1 MGDKEW
7 QREGESEV
15 KDAPPCRC
23 AVWERRQNFTR
34 SNGQRRG
41 GRSAARQGCG
51 QGILCQIWAQGD
63 IGEVSSSAGEG
74 AGYSPFLRCKQ
85 NYWMW
90 VERELEEST
99 STRRYL
105 RESSSVTNS
114 AKWTAIIYLPIAWV
128 FPTEECFKTT
138 ANLAIRALF
147 YRIISRIGVKF
158 HVKILFLASLLLAP
172 SYLRTKRQK
181 QENKTKQRIY
191 EIIPGTVNSPTYTS
205 NQFNRFDSI

>member
-85 NYWMW
+85 NSYWMW

-158 HVKILFLASLLLAP
+158 HVKILFLPRVIAFGTFIP
-172 SYLRTKRQK
+172 SYQK
-181 QENKTKQRIY
+181 AEARKQNKTKNIRN
-191 EIIPGTVNSPTYTS
+191 NSRHSQLANLHLEPV
-205 NQFNRFDSI
+205 Q